1 MNAVQEIAA
10 SFKGATFS
18 IDRLADAVKQKH
30 PTMFAERAEAA
41 WRNYCRSELRKND
54 SDSEALPFALSVDDH
69 GTYRQ
74 LSFMDV
80 DEYRFTIARYM
91 RQSVASRRRAYQL
104 ADECKRVH
112 GVEIDPI
119 AELSA

>member
-1 MNAVQEIAA
+1 MNLVQEIAA
-10 SFKGATFS
+10 SFKGQTFT
-18 IDRLADAVKQKH
+18 IGDIADTVQRKH
-30 PTMFAERAEAA
+30 PDLFAQKARSA
-41 WRNYCRSELRKND
+41 WTSFVRSELRRA
-54 SDSEALPFALSVDDH
+54 SDDESLPFALSVDDH

-91 RQSVASRRRAYQL
+91 RQSVTSRRRAYRL

-112 GVEIDPI
+112 GVEIDPV